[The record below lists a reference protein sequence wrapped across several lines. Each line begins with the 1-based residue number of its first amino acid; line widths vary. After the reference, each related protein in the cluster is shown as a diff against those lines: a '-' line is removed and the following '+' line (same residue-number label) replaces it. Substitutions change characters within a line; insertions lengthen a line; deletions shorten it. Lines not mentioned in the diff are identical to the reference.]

1 MGALTRTELLIELL
15 AQLPRLAAA
24 VGPEGTL
31 GVLLCVLLVRAARA
45 ARVARDDGDLTVNL
59 LCAASVLLVLLLVA
73 SG

>member
-1 MGALTRTELLIELL
+1 MGALTRTESLIELFFQT
-15 AQLPRLAAA
+15 AQLAAA

-45 ARVARDDGDLTVNL
+45 AGTARQDEALTANL
-59 LCAASVLLVLLLVA
+59 LCAASVLLVLLLIA

>member
-1 MGALTRTELLIELL
+1 MGALTRTELLVELL
-15 AQLPRLAAA
+15 AQVPQLAAA

-31 GVLLCVLLVRAARA
+31 GVLLCFLLVRA